1 MLELGITFLIRNW
14 AHGYDSMLLSQE
26 NHLPHSINSCSFYT
40 KEGEGEEPTVAT
52 TVAMAKLDHQGLLIY
67 SYPLMKVPTWMPAN
81 G

>member
-1 MLELGITFLIRNW
+1 
-14 AHGYDSMLLSQE
+14 MLLSQE

-40 KEGEGEEPTVAT
+40 KEGEGEEPTVAM